1 MELIENLTPAEL
13 AVLWLANSTREGIN
27 ESESPI
33 VLASNSTLTL
43 MIVLANGI
51 ANLNDNSVE
60 KKALEVISDYSKE
73 LVQHL
78 QTRGGYI
85 RYDQPVK
92 KLIENLAG
100 IGFPILSEDFV
111 IPEKD
116 VKRSKASISYELANK
131 EYELALA
138 QLEENQLLIDPP
150 WYKSTA
156 TAIPL
161 IVLLGSVPLEINIK
175 TVKGEMVTTK
185 ISAKFWEYE
194 NKSIGDNSDTKVNI
208 KIAKFIDK
216 AIGNL
221 SQGFAD
227 TWKEK
232 NPERMENLK
241 NEEEKN
247 TIHNKLE
254 KFKD

>member
-1 MELIENLTPAEL
+1 
-13 AVLWLANSTREGIN
+13 
-27 ESESPI
+27 
-33 VLASNSTLTL
+33 
-43 MIVLANGI
+43 
-51 ANLNDNSVE
+51 
-60 KKALEVISDYSKE
+60 
-73 LVQHL
+73 
-78 QTRGGYI
+78 
-85 RYDQPVK
+85 
-92 KLIENLAG
+92 
-100 IGFPILSEDFV
+100 
-111 IPEKD
+111 
-116 VKRSKASISYELANK
+116 
-131 EYELALA
+131 
-138 QLEENQLLIDPP
+138 
-150 WYKSTA
+150 
-156 TAIPL
+156 
-161 IVLLGSVPLEINIK
+161 
-175 TVKGEMVTTK
+175 MVTTK

>member
-1 MELIENLTPAEL
+1 MDVTENLTPAEL
-13 AVLWLANSTREGIN
+13 AVLWLANSTGEGIN
-27 ESESPI
+27 ESDSPI

-51 ANLNDNSVE
+51 ANLNDDAIE
-60 KKALEVISDYSKE
+60 KKALEVISNYSEE

-78 QTRGGYI
+78 QSRGGYI

-100 IGFPILSEDFV
+100 IGFPVLSEDFV

-116 VKRSKASISYELANK
+116 VNRSKASISYELANK

-161 IVLLGSVPLEINIK
+161 IVLLGSVPLEI
-175 TVKGEMVTTK
+175 KG
-185 ISAKFWEYE
+185 IR
-194 NKSIGDNSDTKVNI
+194 I
-208 KIAKFIDK
+208 
-216 AIGNL
+216 
-221 SQGFAD
+221 
-227 TWKEK
+227 
-232 NPERMENLK
+232 
-241 NEEEKN
+241 
-247 TIHNKLE
+247 
-254 KFKD
+254 